1 MNMRQVL
8 LMGLAI
14 TIAFDVAF
22 AETEK
27 VGDYTWQYF
36 VRDGKAWIGSQ
47 VAETAAV
54 FPKPVGEVTVP
65 SELGG
70 YEVFRL
76 DAYALYGCNEMTKL
90 IFPDCIHRNYIY
102 VYSGFQGC
110 W

>member
-1 MNMRQVL
+1 MKSRQVI

-14 TIAFDVAF
+14 TASFNMVH

-36 VRDGKAWIGSQ
+36 VQGGKAWIGSQ

-65 SELGG
+65 SELGNLAAMRCLG
-70 YEVFRL
+70 
-76 DAYALYGCNEMTKL
+76 L
-90 IFPDCIHRNYIY
+90 IPMHFM
-102 VYSGFQGC
+102 GAMK
-110 W
+110 

>member
-1 MNMRQVL
+1 MTSEVFMKS
-8 LMGLAI
+8 MKI
-14 TIAFDVAF
+14 IVAALPLILPICVV

-70 YEVFRL
+70 YVIVV
-76 DAYALYGCNEMTKL
+76 K
-90 IFPDCIHRNYIY
+90 
-102 VYSGFQGC
+102 
-110 W
+110 

>member
-1 MNMRQVL
+1 MKRICLSVVNIIIG
-8 LMGLAI
+8 LMFMGI
-14 TIAFDVAF
+14 TTAY

-27 VGDYTWQYF
+27 IGDYTWQYF
-36 VRDGKAWIGSQ
+36 VQDGKAWIGSQ

-76 DAYALYGCNEMTKL
+76 DSYALWV
-90 IFPDCIHRNYIY
+90 R
-102 VYSGFQGC
+102 
-110 W
+110 